1 MRMWPVGLGHRLKYA
16 PQMGITA
23 LVLALYL
30 DWTISAAARELRG
43 SEGASRMF
51 GTETYR
57 KSNDPSVEAGLD
69 MKPAHLC
76 RRQW

>member
-1 MRMWPVGLGHRLKYA
+1 MWPVGLGHRKYA
-16 PQMGITA
+16 PQMGTTA
-23 LVLALYL
+23 LFLALYPN
-30 DWTISAAARELRG
+30 WTICAAARELRG

-51 GTETYR
+51 DTETYR

-69 MKPAHLC
+69 MEPTHLC